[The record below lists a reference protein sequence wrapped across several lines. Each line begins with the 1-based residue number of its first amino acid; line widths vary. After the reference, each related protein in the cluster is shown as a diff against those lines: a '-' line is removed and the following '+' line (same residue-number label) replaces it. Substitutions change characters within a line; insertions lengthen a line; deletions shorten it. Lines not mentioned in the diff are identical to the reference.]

1 MPCFEKFLE
10 IAENT
15 LKNCEQQFSEI
26 SWAAG
31 EDNMRRPADERN
43 RNLARALCRDLV
55 LVMES
60 ITYFLAYRKG
70 NFKETADVRDF
81 DKKFTKLVDVDY
93 FPRNDKY
100 ETTREYTDH
109 EMQFPLSNSTQKF
122 LKDQKYLYGIRNR
135 QFWEIESSLRNNTN
149 VLPSL
154 KGIPFFEIKP
164 NNQFDGV
171 KKDTVGFV
179 ENIILKLSDLFCH
192 GKEDMQCPVDEENMS
207 WKEIPIDDDSRWRKI
222 DSRLD
227 QDHMHVMLNIC
238 QDLFKSI
245 SMDCLK

>member
-15 LKNCEQQFSEI
+15 LKNCEQQFSKI

-31 EDNMRRPADERN
+31 EDNTGRPADERN

-81 DKKFTKLVDVDY
+81 DKKFTELIDVDY
-93 FPRNDKY
+93 FPRDNKY
-100 ETTREYTDH
+100 ITARKYADH
-109 EMQFPLSNSTQKF
+109 EMQIPLSKSKLKF
-122 LKDQKYLYGIRNR
+122 LKDKEHLYGIRNR
-135 QFWEIESSLRNNTN
+135 QFWRIESSLRNNTN

-179 ENIILKLSDLFCH
+179 ENIILNFYESFCL
-192 GKEDMQCPVDEENMS
+192 GNEDMQCPIDEENMN
-207 WKEIPIDDDSRWRKI
+207 WKKIPIDNDSRWRKI

-227 QDHMHVMLNIC
+227 QVHMHIMLNIC